1 MDELINLMLMGS
13 DDNIKKEA
21 VLCLSKVSWFLSVYR
36 APTDWFK
43 LYFTCQFYPTPKKN
57 IRLQETRHTLLCAHN
72 QPLCLKHV
80 FFSCGFLKQIE
91 ILQR

>member
-36 APTDWFK
+36 APTD
-43 LYFTCQFYPTPKKN
+43 
-57 IRLQETRHTLLCAHN
+57 
-72 QPLCLKHV
+72 
-80 FFSCGFLKQIE
+80 
-91 ILQR
+91 